1 VNGEVFIDA
10 TEACNEVILKGADGT
25 FSIIAVVDSWWDQ
38 LGVNVLFVHVC
49 FEGVRAFV
57 VEALELRFQ
66 AGFAKACMQDLVGL
80 EETFRG
86 SVFKGLPKN
95 AVAIIVIKNH

>member
-25 FSIIAVVDSWWDQ
+25 FGSIAAVDSWWDQ
-38 LGVNVLFVHVC
+38 LEVDVLVVHVC
-49 FEGVRAFV
+49 LEGVRAFI
-57 VEALELRFQ
+57 VEALELWFQ
-66 AGFAKACMQDLVGL
+66 AGFAKACMQGLVGL
-80 EETFRG
+80 EETFCG
-86 SVFKGLPKN
+86 SIFKWLPKN